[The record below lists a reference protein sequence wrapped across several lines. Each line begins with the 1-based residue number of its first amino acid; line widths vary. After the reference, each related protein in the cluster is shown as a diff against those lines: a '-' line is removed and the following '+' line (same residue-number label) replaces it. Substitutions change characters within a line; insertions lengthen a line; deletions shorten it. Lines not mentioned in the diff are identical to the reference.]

1 MAITLEQ
8 MTVAFA
14 KMVEMQTDLLE
25 KMKAERGGGGG
36 VDGGSGGGKG
46 GGKRS

>member
-25 KMKAERGGGGG
+25 KNESRARGRWRRGW
-36 VDGGSGGGKG
+36 
-46 GGKRS
+46 RQWRW